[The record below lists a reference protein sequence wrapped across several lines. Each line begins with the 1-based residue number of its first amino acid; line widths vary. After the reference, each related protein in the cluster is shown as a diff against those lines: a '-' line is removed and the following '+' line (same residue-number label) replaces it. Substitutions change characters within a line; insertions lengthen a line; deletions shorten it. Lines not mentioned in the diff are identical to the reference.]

1 MYNLVVRLVDLSTRS
16 GDHPAGLE
24 RQHLLGAGAFSF
36 AESEDEMPRVYFEE
50 SISPG
55 FESYAEEVVLPSGMA
70 VSLRRFG
77 MREILVA
84 EDGHEDE
91 CSNLRAGKKN
101 GAAIVELLN
110 LVARAAL
117 GESQLVDEP
126 DGDRLT
132 LAELSLQDKLAILD
146 RGYCECRL
154 P

>member
-1 MYNLVVRLVDLSTRS
+1 
-16 GDHPAGLE
+16 
-24 RQHLLGAGAFSF
+24 
-36 AESEDEMPRVYFEE
+36 MPRVYFEE

-55 FESYAEEVVLPSGMA
+55 FESYVEEVVLPGGMA

-77 MREILVA
+77 MREIRAA

-126 DGDRLT
+126 DGDHLT

-146 RGYCECRL
+146 RAYRGAPSFAERRAVRL
-154 P
+154 EEQATE